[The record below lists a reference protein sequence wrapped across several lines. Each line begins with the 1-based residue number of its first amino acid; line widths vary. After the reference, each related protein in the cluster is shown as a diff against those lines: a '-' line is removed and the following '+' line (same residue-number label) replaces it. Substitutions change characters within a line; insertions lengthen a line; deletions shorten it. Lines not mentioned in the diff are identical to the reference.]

1 MSPTKSRSRSYRD
14 AAGEACEV
22 SKWLAYQYERK
33 LIMGAKKI
41 KLLFLGVLTVSMCL
55 AISGC
60 RTIGPGT
67 ITRDGFDYTA
77 AISESWKKQ
86 MLLNLVKIRYS
97 DVPVFLEV
105 SSIINQYSLE
115 TEVQGSLGWNTFL
128 PEPSQNVG
136 ARGRFSDRPTI
147 TYSPMTGEK
156 FTRNLLTPIP
166 PTSLLSLVEAGWPVD
181 RVFRVC
187 VQSINGI
194 DNQANS
200 ITIYREAEP
209 EFYHLISV
217 LARIQQA
224 GAMGIWIEEKDKSAK
239 GTVIFGR
246 DVDEDTKQEIRK
258 AKKLLGIDPNGNEFN
273 VVKGTLSRSTN
284 ELVIL
289 SRSMMEIMRA
299 MAGYIDVPQKDIE
312 DGWVTPPLPA
322 TFENEAGFPP
332 LFRVNSDKQE
342 PKHAYAS
349 VKYRDHWFWI
359 DGRDPYSKRVFSF
372 LMILFNLA
380 ETSGPSKAP
389 LVTIPTS

>member
-1 MSPTKSRSRSYRD
+1 LS
-14 AAGEACEV
+14 E
-22 SKWLAYQYERK
+22 WLAYQYERK
-33 LIMGAKKI
+33 LTIGTKND
-41 KLLFLGVLTVSMCL
+41 KLSFLGVLIVSMCL
-55 AISGC
+55 AASGC

-86 MLLNLVKIRYS
+86 MLLNLVKIRYA

-105 SSIINQYSLE
+105 SSIINQYALE
-115 TEVQGSLGWNTFL
+115 TELQGGLAWNAFL

-136 ARGRFSDRPTI
+136 AQGRYSDRPTI
-147 TYSPMTGEK
+147 TYQPLSGEK
-156 FTRNLLTPIP
+156 FTRSLLTPIRP
-166 PTSLLSLVEAGWPVD
+166 SSLLALVEAGWPVD

-194 DNQANS
+194 DNRANA
-200 ITIYREAEP
+200 ITIYQEAEP

-217 LARIQQA
+217 LARIQQE
-224 GAMGIWIEEKDKSAK
+224 GAMGTRIEEKDKIAQ
-239 GTVIFGR
+239 GTLIFGR
-246 DVDEDTKQEIRK
+246 DVDEDTEQDMRE

-273 VVKGTLSRSTN
+273 VVKGALPRSTN
-284 ELVIL
+284 EIAIL
-289 SRSMMEIMRA
+289 SRSIMEIMRA
-299 MAGYIDVPQKDIE
+299 MAGYIDVPQRDIE
-312 DGWVTPPLPA
+312 DGWVTPPLPT

-332 LFRVNSDKQE
+332 LFRVNSNKQE

-359 DGRDPYSKRVFSF
+359 DGRDPYSKRVLSF

-389 LVTIPTS
+389 LVTIPTG